1 MSVLNYTTSI
11 AASKTIGEI
20 QALLSQHGATR
31 IAVDYVERAPS
42 GLTFALV
49 TPHGARLFTLPVNVD
64 AMHRLLVAER
74 RAGRLKGGSRAVME
88 SREQAER
95 VAWRVVKDWLA
106 AQLALV
112 QTEMAA
118 LDQVMLPYLH
128 VDGDRTLYAAYT
140 EREDML
146 ALRSGPSGFSGSER
160 IGHVLGDDE

>member
-20 QALLSQHGATR
+20 QALLAKHGANR
-31 IAVDYVERAPS
+31 IAVDYQDSQPS

-49 TPHGARLFTLPVNVD
+49 TPHGARLFTLPVNID
-64 AMHRLLVAER
+64 AMHRLLIAES
-74 RAGRLKGGSRAVME
+74 RAGRLKSGQAKARE

-95 VAWRVVKDWLA
+95 VAWRVAKDWLA

-128 VDGDRTLYAAYT
+128 VDEHRTLYAAYT
-140 EREDML
+140 EQENVL
-146 ALRSGPSGFSGSER
+146 ALNAPEASR
-160 IGHVLGDDE
+160 